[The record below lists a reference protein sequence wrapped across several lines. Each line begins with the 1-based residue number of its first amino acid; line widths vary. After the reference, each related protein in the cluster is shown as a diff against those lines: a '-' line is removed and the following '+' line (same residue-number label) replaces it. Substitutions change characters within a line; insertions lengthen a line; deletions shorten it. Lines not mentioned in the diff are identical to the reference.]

1 MAKLKNYIPWYRKSF
16 AVFGVNLTLLWQF
29 SCFWQSFFVSHGQTM
44 NFLAILQCD
53 QIWRNIWQLFEG
65 LISIWQTFEP
75 TLENSVS
82 FWAIYIA
89 VNVQILSKHSRHH
102 R

>member
-44 NFLAILQCD
+44 NFFGHLAVGPDLAKFRHFGKILK
-53 QIWRNIWQLFEG
+53 IFGNF
-65 LISIWQTFEP
+65 
-75 TLENSVS
+75 
-82 FWAIYIA
+82 
-89 VNVQILSKHSRHH
+89 
-102 R
+102 